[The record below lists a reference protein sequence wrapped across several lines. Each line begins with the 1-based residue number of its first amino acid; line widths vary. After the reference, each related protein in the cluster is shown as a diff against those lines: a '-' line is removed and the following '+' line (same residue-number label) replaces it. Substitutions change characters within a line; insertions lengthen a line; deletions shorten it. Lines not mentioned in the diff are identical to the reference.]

1 MHHASKSPMDAA
13 MLVGCNCCCCCV
25 AERSVAHSMRD
36 DQALLSSDLPQ
47 RILRVLSAREHLA
60 EAG

>member
-1 MHHASKSPMDAA
+1 MDAA
-13 MLVGCNCCCCCV
+13 MLVGCNCCCCV
-25 AERSVAHSMRD
+25 AERSVAHSMHD
-36 DQALLSSDLPQ
+36 DQAMLSSDLPQ

>member
-1 MHHASKSPMDAA
+1 MQAA
-13 MLVGCNCCCCCV
+13 MLVGCHRRCCV
-25 AERSVAHSMRD
+25 AERGVAHSMHD

-47 RILRVLSAREHLA
+47 RILRVLSTRERST